1 MKTRD
6 KPIRVEI
13 IRTSTDEELSK
24 RFTEACLEVLQKAK
38 EKQCIE

>member
-6 KPIRVEI
+6 KPIRVEV

-38 EKQCIE
+38 ELRVIE